1 MKQLKELTL
10 EAAGPAA
17 KYDFFIQWHL
27 TERCN
32 LRCRHCY
39 QTGQAEGEDLSLT
52 EVKEVISEI
61 SEAME
66 GWAENYRMDF
76 SPSLNLTGGEPL
88 LRDDLFPIIYETRA
102 RGFDIFLLT
111 NGTLLDNKKAKAL
124 ARAGVKGVQVSLDGP
139 VEIHDSIR
147 GGGSFARTMR
157 GVKNL
162 LEAGLIVTLN
172 ATVSNINASSIPEM
186 VNLALETGVQR
197 LGFSRLVPSGRGAGL
212 MPEMLSA
219 GRVKELYEELL
230 ALTVEGL
237 DIVTGDPVASQ
248 MSMKTADA
256 GCTASG
262 GCAAGISGFTILA
275 DGTMTPCRRLPLPL
289 GNVRT
294 DSIRQIWASSKI
306 LEALRDRKR
315 YTGRCGS
322 CRRWAVCRGCRAI
335 AHYTAGGP
343 EGYLAEDPQ
352 CFIAQEETG
361 QNFPHGIL

>member
-39 QTGQAEGEDLSLT
+39 QTGQASGADLSLP
-52 EVKEVISEI
+52 EIKEVVSEI

-66 GWAENYRMDF
+66 DWAENYQMDF
-76 SPSLNLTGGEPL
+76 SPSFNLTGGEPL
-88 LRDDLFPIIYETRA
+88 LREDLLDVINETRA

-111 NGTLLDNKKAKAL
+111 NGTLISGQMAKSL
-124 ARAGVKGVQVSLDGP
+124 AEAGVKGVQVSLEGP
-139 VEIHDSIR
+139 EEIHDSIR
-147 GGGSFARTMR
+147 GAGSFAKTMR
-157 GVKNL
+157 GVKTL
-162 LEAGLIVTLN
+162 LDAGLTVTLN
-172 ATVSNINASSIPEM
+172 ATLSNINAPSITEM
-186 VNLALETGVQR
+186 VTIAAEAGVQR

-212 MPEMLSA
+212 MPEMLSSKQ
-219 GRVKELYEELL
+219 VKELYDNLFSL
-230 ALTVEGL
+230 RVEGL
-237 DIVTGDPVASQ
+237 DIVTGDPIASQ
-248 MSMKTADA
+248 MHIGASDA
-256 GCTASG
+256 GCTAAG

-289 GNVRT
+289 GNVRS
-294 DSIRQIWASSKI
+294 DHIRQIWACSPI

-315 YTGRCGS
+315 YSGRCGS
-322 CRRWAVCRGCRAI
+322 CVRWAVCRGCRAI
-335 AHYTAGGP
+335 AHYSAGGA

-352 CFIAQEETG
+352 CFIQQE
-361 QNFPHGIL
+361 